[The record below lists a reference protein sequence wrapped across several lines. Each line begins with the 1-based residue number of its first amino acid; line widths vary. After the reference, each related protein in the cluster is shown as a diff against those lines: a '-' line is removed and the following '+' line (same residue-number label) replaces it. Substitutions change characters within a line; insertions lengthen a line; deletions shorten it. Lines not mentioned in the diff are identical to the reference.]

1 MRPECVLS
9 TPTKLVLACAP
20 AFDGG
25 SPVLEYEVCA
35 RISGRAHEGHALGDG
50 EAHGRGGRWTQR
62 VKFPAQS
69 KSEKKRE
76 KGKGQGLALTL
87 ATIGNLPPD
96 SMVDIVARCRN
107 GELIVLCVAMSQAKF
122 VGHEQSSDK

>member
-1 MRPECVLS
+1 MPERPLRPECVLS

-25 SPVLEYEVCA
+25 APVLEYEVCA
-35 RISGRAHEGHALGDG
+35 RISGRTHEGHPLRGG
-50 EAHGRGGRWTQR
+50 EGHGRAVRWTQR

-69 KSEKKRE
+69 KSEKKKE
-76 KGKGQGLALTL
+76 KGKEEGLALAL

-107 GELIVLCVAMSQAKF
+107 GELIVLCVAMSQAK
-122 VGHEQSSDK
+122 